1 MQVYRIAR
9 DKYANNLSASG
20 VGARW
25 NPDDTFVLYT
35 SEARSLATLEVL
47 VNTNRVS
54 LLRSYKLMCISA
66 HIKKGDIQTIEASD
80 LPKDWRG
87 QGSYKLLRQLG
98 AEWYYNQKKMVLKVP
113 SAIIPQ
119 ESNYILNYRHPDFSS
134 KVSLSEVENF
144 VWDERLIKS

>member
-1 MQVYRIAR
+1 MFTFRIAR
-9 DKYANNLSASG
+9 DKYSKNLSASG

-25 NPDDTFVLYT
+25 NPDDAFVIYT

-54 LLRSYKLMCISA
+54 LLRSYKLMCIDMN
-66 HIKKGDIQTIEASD
+66 IKKGDIQTIDSRE
-80 LPKDWRG
+80 LPKNWRG

-98 AEWYYNQKKMVLKVP
+98 SEWYYNQKKLILKVP

-119 ESNYILNYRHPDFSS
+119 ESNYIINTRHPDFTA
-134 KVSLSEVENF
+134 KVKLGAVEDF
-144 VWDERLIKS
+144 VWDQRLIKS